1 MSETPRVELLWWS
14 GCPSWQRALA
24 ELGEEMRA
32 LGLDPASVEVREVAT
47 DGEAERQE
55 FVGSP
60 TIRIDGRDV
69 QPADEPA
76 GLTCRIYR
84 LRDGR
89 VSPLPDRADVSN
101 ALATSLATREG
112 VR

>member
-1 MSETPRVELLWWS
+1 MADPRVEFLGWR
-14 GCPSWQRALA
+14 GCPSSDEALA
-24 ELGEEMRA
+24 ELREEMA
-32 LGLDPASVEVREVAT
+32 AIGLDPHAVSVLEVDTE
-47 DGEAERQE
+47 DDAEREE

-89 VSPLPDRADVSN
+89 VSPLPDRADVGD
-101 ALATSLATREG
+101 ALAASIATREG